1 MKKILTFMLMVVV
14 TLSSCVKDDLAE
26 IRERLANLEA
36 WQASVNS
43 SITALQGIVSAL
55 ESKDYVTSVT
65 PPLLTAADT

>member
-65 PPLLTAADT
+65 PPC

>member
-55 ESKDYVTSVT
+55 ESKDYVISVT
-65 PPLLTAADT
+65 PPPC